1 MDFWQAIVSGFK
13 NYVVFRGRACR
24 SEYWYWVLALIIGGI
39 ITAIIDYAAFGIDYT
54 AFDAAQYGPVNSI
67 FSVATFLPTLAIGIR
82 RLHDID
88 RTGWWMLIWLT
99 IIGTIL
105 LIYWACVRGTPG
117 PNRFGPDPF
126 AGKT

>member
-24 SEYWYWVLALIIGGI
+24 SEYWYWILAIWIGGI
-39 ITAIIDYAAFGIDYT
+39 ITGIIDYGAFGTSFIGLD
-54 AFDAAQYGPVNSI
+54 YGPINSI
-67 FSVATFLPTLAIGIR
+67 FSVAAFLPTLAIGIR

-88 RTGWWMLIWLT
+88 RTGWWTLIWFT
-99 IIGTIL
+99 GIGVFL

-117 PNRFGPDPF
+117 SNRFGPDPL
-126 AGKT
+126 AGQA

>member
-24 SEYWYWVLALIIGGI
+24 SEYWYWILAIWIGGI
-39 ITAIIDYAAFGIDYT
+39 ITGIIDYGAFGTSFIGLD
-54 AFDAAQYGPVNSI
+54 YGPINSI
-67 FSVATFLPTLAIGIR
+67 FSVAAFLPTLAIGIR

-126 AGKT
+126 AGQT